1 MARRVCMSDETPYLE
16 FRIGGLRLTVQ
27 RRPVRLLT
35 ALAVVMVLMGGG
47 WAWGGSG
54 FPMP

>member
-1 MARRVCMSDETPYLE
+1 MARRACMSDETPYLE

-35 ALAVVMVLMGGG
+35 ALAVAMVLMGGG